1 MFCFLM
7 KCTACP
13 FCADVRMSITVTS
26 VTMAIVSLIDDK
38 CDVLPLASRTL
49 DSKNMELK
57 TDWNLL
63 K

>member
-1 MFCFLM
+1 
-7 KCTACP
+7 
-13 FCADVRMSITVTS
+13 MSITVTS